1 MTQLEVK
8 IYARSVRFPVRLQP
22 KSSKNEIGAVQ
33 NGALKVRVTA
43 PPVEG
48 AANEALVKLLAEF
61 LDVPRR
67 AVTIV
72 SGGASRN
79 KVVEVSGIDADRV
92 LTLVRLRNSN

>member
-1 MTQLEVK
+1 MKQLEVK
-8 IYARSVRFPVRLQP
+8 IYGSSVRFPVRLQP

-48 AANEALVKLLAEF
+48 AANEALVKLLAES

-67 AVTIV
+67 TVTIV
-72 SGGASRN
+72 SGAASRN
-79 KVVEVSGIDADRV
+79 KLVEVSGIEADRV
-92 LTLVRLRNSN
+92 LTLVR